1 MEDKNTENALCED
14 CLKLVGS
21 GRSTPPHINLH
32 LTENHD
38 VRSIMGAADEE
49 YYTCQVCCQKWLHE
63 TGSCGMGWVK

>member
-49 YYTCQVCCQKWLHE
+49 LSNGIEK
-63 TGSCGMGWVK
+63 